1 MRIGWQREERQI
13 QQGEGLQREEEEE
26 EVPPGL
32 LPLVGPGLF
41 LLLEFPYHGQLVI
54 SPYLLG

>member
-1 MRIGWQREERQI
+1 
-13 QQGEGLQREEEEE
+13 
-26 EVPPGL
+26 VPPGL

>member
-1 MRIGWQREERQI
+1 LRIGWQREERQI

-41 LLLEFPYHGQLVI
+41 RLLEFPYHGQLVI

>member
-1 MRIGWQREERQI
+1 LRIGWQREERQI
-13 QQGEGLQREEEEE
+13 QQGEGLQREEEE

>member
-1 MRIGWQREERQI
+1 LRIGWQREERQI
-13 QQGEGLQREEEEE
+13 QQVEGLQREEEE

-32 LPLVGPGLF
+32 LPLVGLGLF